1 MSSAPLVSK
10 QTLRDHARQAETLW
24 EMGIRAF
31 DPLPDRLRS
40 LAEGA
45 NAQARVINLAEL
57 AEVPWKGRDDGLQLP
72 DGLKPG
78 STRDGPSKLWA
89 SFDTSVESLSQQ
101 MTIPGNNRGVYL
113 AFEQLRDAAAAIA
126 DALDPQTDLDSDEL
140 RQTG

>member
-10 QTLRDHARQAETLW
+10 QTLRDHARQAETLL

-72 DGLKPG
+72 DSLKRG
-78 STRDGPSKLWA
+78 SARDGPPKLWA
-89 SFDTSVESLSQQ
+89 SFDNSVKHLSQQ
-101 MTIPGNNRGVYL
+101 MTIPANNRGVYL
-113 AFEQLRDAAAAIA
+113 AFESLRDAAAAIA
-126 DALDPQTDLDSDEL
+126 DALDPQTTQEDDEL